1 GDSVNTQ
8 HDSPKSRPWL
18 IVVPTAILV
27 LLGMVWSAFWYW
39 STTAAEATM
48 TAWRAREAEAGR
60 VYGCA
65 TTNFGG
71 YPFRIEVDCAQP
83 SVDDRATALSI
94 RARNLAAGAPGWD
107 PTPASGETVCPLPM

>member
-1 GDSVNTQ
+1 
-8 HDSPKSRPWL
+8 
-18 IVVPTAILV
+18 
-27 LLGMVWSAFWYW
+27 MVWSAFWYW

-71 YPFRIEVDCAQP
+71 YPFRIEVDCAEP
-83 SVDDRATALSI
+83 TVDDRATALSI
-94 RARNLAAGAPGWD
+94 RAHNLAAVAQVWD
-107 PTPASGETVCPLPM
+107 PTLVIGEIGGPLTVGPLRGSPPPAVDLALAPAGPPGK